1 MPRRPQHPLTG
12 DPVIDTGAPLTQKE
26 RKLVEGVVNGLPKMT
41 AAIQAGYST
50 ETARSDASRILSQ
63 PLVQAHWREV
73 LAAVGLTTLERAQLL
88 AEAAREATTMIVDK
102 NGQEHF
108 NRDYKVTVDAVRVAG
123 MLDGSIGPRQAEGS
137 GGTTVNITID
147 NRALP
152 STDAIDVTPE
162 S

>member
-26 RKLVEGVVNGLPKMT
+26 RKLVEGVVSGLPKMT

-63 PLVQAHWREV
+63 PLVQAHWREC
-73 LAAVGLTTLERAQLL
+73 LAVVGLTSLERAQLL
-88 AEAAREATTMIVDK
+88 ADAARNATTMIVDK
-102 NGQEHF
+102 NGEEHF

-123 MLDGSIGPRQAEGS
+123 MLDGSIGPRSADS
-137 GGTTVNITID
+137 GPQTIVNISID
-147 NRALP
+147 NRAMP
-152 STDAIDVTPE
+152 TSEQYDVTPE